1 MLRPFIFIFSRC
13 EWHSAKMWLSASKI
27 LVICLFIQSS
37 HAYSMG
43 APDNACRG
51 MTPGKK
57 NEIIW
62 RWTKFNLW
70 SSWHY
75 NTILIAMHDS
85 YFKLV
90 TVVLLFAC
98 SKYTVFENHHFWLIW
113 NHAKIIFFLKIK
125 NIFINQIFGTKLQFW
140 RFWIF
145 LLIFVDVVTFL
156 TLYYSKNQWSML

>member
-1 MLRPFIFIFSRC
+1 MKKKLLNFFCDRANLVFYCHMLRPFIFIFSRC

-85 YFKLV
+85 NFK
-90 TVVLLFAC
+90 TC
-98 SKYTVFENHHFWLIW
+98 NCC
-113 NHAKIIFFLKIK
+113 IIVCMLKIHSVWK
-125 NIFINQIFGTKLQFW
+125 SP
-140 RFWIF
+140 
-145 LLIFVDVVTFL
+145 FL
-156 TLYYSKNQWSML
+156 THLKFSRQKYFFFSEN

>member
-85 YFKLV
+85 NFKLV

-113 NHAKIIFFLKIK
+113 NFHANFF
-125 NIFINQIFGTKLQFW
+125 FFSFFSENQKYF
-140 RFWIF
+140 
-145 LLIFVDVVTFL
+145 
-156 TLYYSKNQWSML
+156 